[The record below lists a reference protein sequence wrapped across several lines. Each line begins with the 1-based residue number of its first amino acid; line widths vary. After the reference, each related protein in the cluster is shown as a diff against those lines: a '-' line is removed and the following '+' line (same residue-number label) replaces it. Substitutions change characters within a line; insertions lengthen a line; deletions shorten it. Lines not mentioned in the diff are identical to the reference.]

1 MFLAAGYRKKVMLTR
16 SGAYADKQKCK
27 VNEMN
32 PSYNYSAISEQ
43 EEEIHAWLTPEI
55 KCT

>member
-1 MFLAAGYRKKVMLTR
+1 MLTR
-16 SGAYADKQKCK
+16 SGAYADKQKCE

-32 PSYNYSAISEQ
+32 PSYKYPAIREQ

-55 KCT
+55 KRT